1 MSAQFKAAAS
11 YQRSAKRIQQQI
23 ARARDRKQYAVTV
36 YRFDEDD
43 PAAWDRMLN
52 EFEELDYVTVSRVG
66 VAEALITWN
75 AAEAEAAS

>member
-11 YQRSAKRIQQQI
+11 YQQLSRRIQQQI
-23 ARARDRKQYAVTV
+23 ARARDREQFAVTV

-43 PAAWDRMLN
+43 PTAWDRMLG
-52 EFEELDYVTVSRVG
+52 EFEELDYVSVSRVG

>member
-11 YQRSAKRIQQQI
+11 YQRLSKRVQQQI
-23 ARARDRKQYAVTV
+23 ARARDREQYAVTV

-52 EFEELDYVTVSRVG
+52 EFEELDYVSVSRVG

>member
-11 YQRSAKRIQQQI
+11 YQQLSRRIQQQI
-23 ARARDRKQYAVTV
+23 ARARDREQLAVTV

-43 PAAWDRMLN
+43 PTAWERMLS
-52 EFEELDYVTVSRVG
+52 EFEELDYVSVSRVG